1 MVLYHQLSK
10 YDFLV
15 LIGSRKEKSLDARQ
29 YISSYV
35 PYILN
40 YGYNVENTENSDES
54 DHMVGHDLARLTV
67 PDNIGFSIDEQTRS
81 GKALSELEGSGYEY
95 DTNNLP
101 DSNNEATEDGDVI
114 ISESYSYLDKNG
126 VLRTT
131 KDVEDIAFFGLK
143 VPSLNAPDEQLSSAV
158 ASKIHKTSLQE
169 KVSAG
174 FLESSIDSPGIVFT
188 LS

>member
-1 MVLYHQLSK
+1 M
-10 YDFLV
+10 YDFYV
-15 LIGSRKEKSLDARQ
+15 LIGSRKEKSLDSRQ
-29 YISSYV
+29 HISSYV

-40 YGYNVENTENSDES
+40 YGYNVESTENSDES
-54 DHMVGHDLARLTV
+54 GHMVGHDLARLTL

-95 DTNNLP
+95 DANNFP
-101 DSNNEATEDGDVI
+101 DSNNEDTEDGDVI

-174 FLESSIDSPGIVFT
+174 FLESSIDSPGIVFA